1 MQQLHIPGD
10 QDQVKSKRITF
21 KLSTTNT
28 HIAEPLLRF
37 FLDDSG
43 TSASPN
49 SNAVR
54 HIRQYCA
61 QQGTM
66 KNKSWGRNLRNDP
79 DKLSRQGLAY
89 VVQQ

>member
-10 QDQVKSKRITF
+10 QDQIKSKRTTS

-37 FLDDSG
+37 FLDDGG
-43 TSASPN
+43 TFASPN

-54 HIRQYCA
+54 HIGQYCA

-66 KNKSWGRNLRNDP
+66 KKKPGGRNLRNDP
-79 DKLSRQGLAY
+79 DKLPR
-89 VVQQ
+89 